1 MLNMAK
7 KINTK
12 GLNTKEEKRQFL
24 IGLGGFFGVF
34 LLSYIWVL
42 FITPIPYTAA
52 GLYALITFIV
62 GVLASIVLIFTRHS
76 LMGLGGSLAAIVY
89 VVFFA
94 VTWPL
99 VR

>member
-1 MLNMAK
+1 MSK
-7 KINTK
+7 KV
-12 GLNTKEEKRQFL
+12 NTKEEKKQFL
-24 IGLGGFFGVF
+24 LGLGLFFGIF

-52 GLYALITFIV
+52 GLYALITFMI
-62 GVLASIVLIFTRHS
+62 GVMASVILIFTRHS
-76 LMGLGGSLAAIVY
+76 LMGLGGSLAAILY

-94 VTWPL
+94 VTWSL

>member
-1 MLNMAK
+1 MLK
-7 KINTK
+7 TK
-12 GLNTKEEKRQFL
+12 AVKGESRQFWL
-24 IGLGGFFGVF
+24 GLGIFFGVF

-42 FITPIPYTAA
+42 YVTPIPYTAA
-52 GLYALITFIV
+52 GLYALIAFLV
-62 GVLASIVLIFTRHS
+62 GVAASIVLIFTRHS
-76 LMGLGGSLAAIVY
+76 LMGLGGSLASILY